1 MFSLKQIKGFVP
13 TLLIV
18 ASLTSN
24 AYASVN
30 TLAQTPETPAAE
42 SGTTASDVRPIS
54 ETKRLLID
62 QLLELTGGRQMHE
75 QMQQAA
81 FTQVQQQLQPL
92 MVQLVEDRGDLSPAE
107 ADAVM
112 AELNTK
118 FARISEVI
126 QTEVTYD
133 ELLERVYY
141 PSYDQYF
148 TAEDLTGLIAFYQT
162 PLGEK
167 LTVVSPQLAQTSMQL
182 SSQVYMPRILDI
194 VTEMMQEAR

>member
-30 TLAQTPETPAAE
+30 TLAQTPGTPAAE
-42 SGTTASDVRPIS
+42 SGTTVSDVRPIS

>member
-13 TLLIV
+13 ALLIV
-18 ASLTSN
+18 ASLTGN

-42 SGTTASDVRPIS
+42 SETTASDVRPIS

-92 MVQLVEDRGDLSPAE
+92 VAQLVENRGDLSPAE
-107 ADAVM
+107 ADALM
-112 AELNTK
+112 AELNTN

-133 ELLERVYY
+133 EMLERVYY

-148 TAEDLTGLIAFYQT
+148 TEEDLKGLIAFYQT

-167 LTVVSPQLAQTSMQL
+167 LTVVSPQLTQTSMQL

-194 VTEMMQEAR
+194 VTEMMQQTQ